1 MSSNSQLVGKFLL
14 DQKKKLLHESVNNSS
29 NRNSNFKHDHFTEI
43 VKNKQNYLSVEKQG
57 IEYFKSSKS
66 DLGNYMLAAK
76 EFSSLD
82 VQGSIKRIKYVLRKD
97 PNFEA
102 AHSLFLKM
110 LLKLNLW
117 KGIGKVAQKAVKYHP
132 NNEFFLNIFARHLL
146 KVGEKKK
153 ALNYYEKCVE
163 LNPKSYSSWLALGNC
178 YYICRNLNKAVFCL
192 KQSKRINHFMT
203 DFAIQLECNILQSH
217 SKYDDAIEKLKSGI
231 EMFPLS
237 KPLTTSLAITNLKI
251 GNKEEGFRL
260 YNLIDNSNRTNFM
273 NLVNYKLKSKSKNPQ
288 NEIAKINLIE
298 DIEELNKN
306 ALFSKRKF
314 NILVLF
320 EQGFGDYLHFYR
332 YLEPLLGLGH
342 KITALGANKSVF
354 SLLKYANNS
363 HLIRFSSKLENEEL
377 EKFDY
382 KTFTMNIPFLLGN
395 YKNTPPPPKFNLKKL
410 KNDKKKLNQKIKR
423 ILASKKKNIG
433 ISWKGNK
440 EHIAD
445 ISRSIDLTIFS
456 KIFKNQNCQFFAVD
470 KNLTKRDKKFLQ
482 KFQNVVICDEL
493 IDDWADTAVIVL
505 QLDELL
511 TVDTSLAHI
520 GGTLNKPTKILIAK
534 DPDWRWGLKSKKT
547 EWYKSVELIRQSKKD
562 CWQKELDGLIL
573 R

>member
-1 MSSNSQLVGKFLL
+1 M
-14 DQKKKLLHESVNNSS
+14 
-29 NRNSNFKHDHFTEI
+29 
-43 VKNKQNYLSVEKQG
+43 
-57 IEYFKSSKS
+57 
-66 DLGNYMLAAK
+66 
-76 EFSSLD
+76 
-82 VQGSIKRIKYVLRKD
+82 
-97 PNFEA
+97 
-102 AHSLFLKM
+102 
-110 LLKLNLW
+110 
-117 KGIGKVAQKAVKYHP
+117 KYHP

-395 YKNTPPPPKFNLKKL
+395 YNNTPPPPKFNLKKL
-410 KNDKKKLNQKIKR
+410 KNDKKELNKKIKR
-423 ILASKKKNIG
+423 ILASEKKNIG

-482 KFQNVVICDEL
+482 KFQKCSNL
-493 IDDWADTAVIVL
+493 
-505 QLDELL
+505 
-511 TVDTSLAHI
+511 
-520 GGTLNKPTKILIAK
+520 
-534 DPDWRWGLKSKKT
+534 
-547 EWYKSVELIRQSKKD
+547 
-562 CWQKELDGLIL
+562 
-573 R
+573 

>member
-1 MSSNSQLVGKFLL
+1 MYSNSQLVGKFLL
-14 DQKKKLLHESVNNSS
+14 DQKKKIFHESINNTSK
-29 NRNSNFKHDHFTEI
+29 RNSNNKHINFTEI

-57 IEYFKSSKS
+57 FEYFKNSKS

-132 NNEFFLNIFARHLL
+132 NNEFFLNIFARYLL

-163 LNPKSYSSWLALGNC
+163 LNPKSYNSWLALGNC
-178 YYICRNLNKAVFCL
+178 YYINRNLNKAVFCL
-192 KQSKRINHFMT
+192 EKSKSINHFMT

-273 NLVNYKLKSKSKNPQ
+273 NLVNY
-288 NEIAKINLIE
+288 
-298 DIEELNKN
+298 
-306 ALFSKRKF
+306 
-314 NILVLF
+314 
-320 EQGFGDYLHFYR
+320 
-332 YLEPLLGLGH
+332 
-342 KITALGANKSVF
+342 
-354 SLLKYANNS
+354 
-363 HLIRFSSKLENEEL
+363 
-377 EKFDY
+377 
-382 KTFTMNIPFLLGN
+382 
-395 YKNTPPPPKFNLKKL
+395 
-410 KNDKKKLNQKIKR
+410 
-423 ILASKKKNIG
+423 
-433 ISWKGNK
+433 
-440 EHIAD
+440 
-445 ISRSIDLTIFS
+445 
-456 KIFKNQNCQFFAVD
+456 
-470 KNLTKRDKKFLQ
+470 
-482 KFQNVVICDEL
+482 
-493 IDDWADTAVIVL
+493 
-505 QLDELL
+505 
-511 TVDTSLAHI
+511 
-520 GGTLNKPTKILIAK
+520 
-534 DPDWRWGLKSKKT
+534 
-547 EWYKSVELIRQSKKD
+547 
-562 CWQKELDGLIL
+562 
-573 R
+573 